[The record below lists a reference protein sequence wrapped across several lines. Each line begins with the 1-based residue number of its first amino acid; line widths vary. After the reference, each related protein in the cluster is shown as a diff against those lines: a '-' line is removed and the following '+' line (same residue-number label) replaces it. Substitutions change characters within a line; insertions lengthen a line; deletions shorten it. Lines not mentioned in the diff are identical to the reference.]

1 MLDHAAQHVSKR
13 AKTHRS
19 AKLRVTDVGFEAMT
33 RPFRFGV
40 QCTTAPSRAAWVG
53 MARKIEDSG
62 YSTLTMPDHFDD
74 QLAPSV
80 ALMAAADATEVLR
93 IGALV
98 WCNDYR
104 HPVVFAK
111 EAATLDLLS
120 EGRLEL
126 GIGAGWMS
134 ADYAQAGMTH
144 DRAGVRIERMVEAV
158 EVLRGLF
165 ADEPFSYDGDHYT
178 ITAVDALPK
187 PHQKPHPPFL
197 IGGGGPRML
206 RTAGRLADIV
216 GVNPNLSSG
225 EINAETAQDATPARY
240 EEKLG
245 WVREGAGGRFGEI
258 ELQVR
263 TFIVQVTD
271 DRQSVAEALAAGMGL
286 SVEDGLASPL
296 AMVGTPAQIA
306 EDLRERRERY
316 GFSYVVVGAAEY
328 EAFAPVV
335 AELVGS

>member
-1 MLDHAAQHVSKR
+1 
-13 AKTHRS
+13 
-19 AKLRVTDVGFEAMT
+19 MT

-40 QCTTAPSRAAWVG
+40 QSKTAASRSEWVEL
-53 MARKIEDSG
+53 ARKIEDRG
-62 YSTLTMPDHFDD
+62 YSSLTMPDHFDD
-74 QLAPSV
+74 QLAPAV
-80 ALMAAADATEVLR
+80 ALMAAADATETLR

-126 GIGAGWMS
+126 GIGAGWMA
-134 ADYAQAGMTH
+134 ADYAQAGIEH

-158 EVLRGLF
+158 DVLKGLF
-165 ADEPFSYDGDHYT
+165 GDEPFSYDGEHYSIDNLDST
-178 ITAVDALPK
+178 PK
-187 PHQKPHPPFL
+187 PVQKPHPPFL

-225 EINAETAQDATPARY
+225 EINVDTAQDATPERY
-240 EEKLG
+240 AEKLA
-245 WVREGAGGRFGEI
+245 WVREGAGERFDEI

-271 DRQSVAEALAAGMGL
+271 DRQAMAEMLAASMGVT
-286 SVEDGLASPL
+286 VEEGLASPL
-296 AMVGTPAQIA
+296 AMVGTPSQIA

-316 GFSYVVVGAAEY
+316 GFSYVVVGAEEF

-335 AELVGS
+335 AELAGT

>member
-1 MLDHAAQHVSKR
+1 
-13 AKTHRS
+13 
-19 AKLRVTDVGFEAMT
+19 MT

-40 QCTTAPSRAAWVG
+40 QAKAAGSRSEWVELV
-53 MARKIEDSG
+53 RKIEDRG
-62 YSTLTMPDHFDD
+62 YSTVTMPDHFDE

-126 GIGAGWMS
+126 GIGAGWMTS
-134 ADYAQAGMTH
+134 DYAEAGMTY
-144 DRAGVRIERMVEAV
+144 DRPGVRIERLTEAV

-165 ADEPFSYDGDHYT
+165 ADGPLSYAGEHYT
-178 ITAVDALPK
+178 IENLEGMPK
-187 PHQKPHPPFL
+187 PVQKPHPPFL

-206 RTAGRLADIV
+206 RLAGQVADIV
-216 GVNPNLSSG
+216 GINPNLAAG
-225 EINAETAQDATPARY
+225 AITGDVALDATAERFD
-240 EEKLG
+240 EKVG
-245 WVREGAGGRFGEI
+245 WVRDGAGDRFDDL
-258 ELQVR
+258 ELQLR
-263 TFIVQVTD
+263 TFIVAVTD
-271 DRQSVAEALAAGMGL
+271 DRMALAQSLTGAGGL
-286 SVEDGLASPL
+286 NITVEQGLESPL
-296 AMVGTPAQIA
+296 ALIGSPSQIA
-306 EDLRERRERY
+306 EDLRVRRKRF
-316 GFSYVVVGAAEY
+316 GFNYIVVGVDEF

-335 AELVGS
+335 AELAGT